1 MKVEAW
7 LAGLAVA
14 AVAAVGIYYYMPKS
28 CASGGGPPPT
38 PVFTMTGPAD
48 AGLNTNY
55 VASFTNATPNGQV
68 GMSLAVPARSIS
80 VGEYDANADSS
91 GSGTDTADLGSNAF
105 ESGDVVYVTATDFT
119 SGQISKFKFNI
130 V

>member
-28 CASGGGPPPT
+28 SAGGGPPPPT
-38 PVFTMTGPAD
+38 TFNATGPAD
-48 AGLNTNY
+48 VGLNNNF

-68 GMSLAVPARSIS
+68 GMNLAVPARSIS
-80 VGEYDANADSS
+80 VGDYTATANAS
-91 GSGTDTADLGSNAF
+91 GNGTDDAYLGSNAF
-105 ESGDVVYVTATDFT
+105 EVGDVVTATLTDFT
-119 SGQISKFKFNI
+119 SGQESQFNFKI